1 MDSYASAISSLAPL
15 DMVGLGL
22 ITVLIA
28 LGLWRGLW
36 WQVIRL
42 IGVVFAVALARIFSS
57 DAAVWIGESW
67 PELSA
72 RMTQGLA
79 WISIFLLALG
89 AATIL
94 GLLGQR
100 ILEAMQLGLVNRIGG
115 GLAGGITGMLLHLAA
130 LIAIV
135 QLAPEPFVER
145 HVAGTVSGRLV
156 DIAGNRWRV
165 VIGAEA
171 AEEIEQMPGWRE
183 SHPPRDP
190 DGPRAPRGI
199 VR

>member
-1 MDSYASAISSLAPL
+1 MDSYASVISSLAPL
-15 DMVGLGL
+15 DMVGLGVIGIL
-22 ITVLIA
+22 VA

-42 IGVVFAVALARIFSS
+42 IGVVFAVAVARIFSPE
-57 DAAVWIGESW
+57 AATWIGESW
-67 PELSA
+67 PELTP
-72 RMTQGLA
+72 RLTHGLA
-79 WISIFLLALG
+79 WISIFVLALG
-89 AATIL
+89 AASIL

-115 GLAGGITGMLLHLAA
+115 GLAGAVTGMLLHLAA

-145 HVAGTVSGRLV
+145 HVAGTVSARLV
-156 DIAGNRWRV
+156 DMAGNRWRV

-171 AEEIEQMPGWRE
+171 ANEIDQLPGWRE
-183 SHPPRDP
+183 SHRQ
-190 DGPRAPRGI
+190 RGV

>member
-1 MDSYASAISSLAPL
+1 MDSYASVFSSLAPL
-15 DMVGLGL
+15 DMIGLGL
-22 ITVLIA
+22 ILILVV

-42 IGVVFAVALARIFSS
+42 IGVVFAVAVARIFSS
-57 DAAVWIGESW
+57 EAATWIGESW
-67 PELSA
+67 PELSP
-72 RMTQGLA
+72 RLTQGLA
-79 WISIFLLALG
+79 WFSIFLLALG
-89 AATIL
+89 AATLL

-100 ILEAMQLGLVNRIGG
+100 ILEVMQLGLVNRLGG
-115 GLAGGITGMLLHLAA
+115 GLAGAVTGLLLHLAA

-145 HVAGTVSGRLV
+145 HVIGTVSGRLV
-156 DIAGNRWRV
+156 DMAGNRWRV

-171 AEEIEQMPGWRE
+171 AEELDQMPGWRE
-183 SHPPRDP
+183 SRPPR
-190 DGPRAPRGI
+190 GV

>member
-1 MDSYASAISSLAPL
+1 MDSYASAITSLAPL

-22 ITVLIA
+22 IGALVA

-42 IGVVFAVALARIFSS
+42 IGVVLAVALARIFSPE
-57 DAAVWIGESW
+57 AATWIGETW
-67 PELSA
+67 PDLSP
-72 RMTQGLA
+72 RLTQGLA
-79 WISIFLLALG
+79 WFSIFVLALG
-89 AATIL
+89 AASIL

-100 ILEAMQLGLVNRIGG
+100 LLEAMQLGIVNRLGG
-115 GLAGGITGMLLHLAA
+115 GLAGAVTGMLLHLAA

-156 DIAGNRWRV
+156 DMAGNRWRV

-171 AEEIEQMPGWRE
+171 ANQIDQLPGWRE
-183 SHPPRDP
+183 SHPPR
-190 DGPRAPRGI
+190 GT